1 MRVEAASERMLAAE
15 RERTLRREREA
26 TTPAMRETDDPE
38 DWRTSLLRITSPDGQ
53 GPEAGSEAAGR
64 AGAERLQAQ
73 SQPASPVTPSQAAS
87 PMTPSQAAS
96 PVTPS
101 QAASPR
107 SWPTVTGTVTGTVGG
122 DGEVQGLQ
130 PIRPRR
136 RSSKEGAG
144 AMQRVQA
151 ESRAAVQAVQ
161 ASKEKEVAQ
170 VTVLLHQSQSRA
182 KELEATALQESSA
195 RQ

>member
-1 MRVEAASERMLAAE
+1 MCDDDNSGQLDLAEFEAFFKVVLRDAA
-15 RERTLRREREA
+15 A
-26 TTPAMRETDDPE
+26 K
-38 DWRTSLLRITSPDGQ
+38 
-53 GPEAGSEAAGR
+53 R
-64 AGAERLQAQ
+64 ARL
-73 SQPASPVTPSQAAS
+73 QAAS
-87 PMTPSQAAS
+87 PMTPPQTESPVS